1 MSLMGSAYTKSER
14 NFSREILSRM
24 TTRNGSMMMGSS
36 MYYRVCSTTLQDLGK
51 PRNGSHSRGIADF
64 ATSIIHHTSF
74 NGHLFPNS
82 KTKFQKI
89 FSKKIWRNPLFYLTW
104 GLQYV
109 IICIVTLKSQF
120 PKILIMRCLH
130 ND

>member
-14 NFSREILSRM
+14 NFSKEILSRM
-24 TTRNGSMMMGSS
+24 ITRNGSMMMGSF
-36 MYYRVCSTTLQDLGK
+36 MYYSSNLEK

-82 KTKFQKI
+82 KFKFQKI

-120 PKILIMRCLH
+120 PKILTMRCLH